1 MIIKHKLWGLIVDNA
16 ALRECAQLWIN
27 LMRNNTINQI
37 NNNLLKK
44 KISSIDKYSTKTN
57 TQIYKTLIKLNLI
70 SCISKKKNSIEKCTY
85 ILYKSSF

>member
-1 MIIKHKLWGLIVDNA
+1 
-16 ALRECAQLWIN
+16 
-27 LMRNNTINQI
+27 MRNNTINQI

-70 SCISKKKNSIEKCTY
+70 SCISKKKIVSKNVPTSCIKVAFS
-85 ILYKSSF
+85 LYKNNNKLSKLNNDIFNTNR